1 MCLRWPTPSVSK
13 ALQRDG
19 LCLTNS
25 RGLGNISKDSPMV
38 LGTSHGSVP
47 QMPRCLQHKDMW
59 ECLTKASVPLL
70 FTKTVLSMFYL
81 HQLFKRDFK
90 ISSHQNGVTWR
101 VSNLWNFR
109 RKDFQCKDCP
119 VLQCEMK
126 PPFISPAL
134 QTPIRAY
141 RHFQNQTGTWAP
153 ASTLLPELQHILPKQ
168 KSKQAK
174 NYATFFFI
182 QLDDYIIRCFSISQ
196 QYLCVWVP
204 EKDILSPS
212 LPTAA
217 PYSFLP
223 LKDQSGANGSA
234 FSPQGSLFWQSSAI
248 SQAQL
253 PKTMKIIISIKQ
265 LLAWEL
271 ITRLFPFLTFYLKRS
286 LI

>member
-1 MCLRWPTPSVSK
+1 MGCAWQIPEVWETFPRTAPWFWEPL
-13 ALQRDG
+13 
-19 LCLTNS
+19 
-25 RGLGNISKDSPMV
+25 MV
-38 LGTSHGSVP
+38 LSHKCHTACSTRTCGSVWQKP
-47 QMPRCLQHKDMW
+47 
-59 ECLTKASVPLL
+59 ASPCFSPKQCSQC
-70 FTKTVLSMFYL
+70 FTYINSLKGT
-81 HQLFKRDFK
+81 FK
-90 ISSHQNGVTWR
+90 ICSHQNCVTWR

-248 SQAQL
+248 PQAQL